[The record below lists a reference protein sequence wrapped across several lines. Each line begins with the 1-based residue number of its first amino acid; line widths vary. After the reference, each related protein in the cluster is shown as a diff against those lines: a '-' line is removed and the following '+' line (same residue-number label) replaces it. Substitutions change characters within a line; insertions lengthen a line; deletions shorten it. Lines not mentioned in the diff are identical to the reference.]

1 MRRFYKTAA
10 AGRDGPPHSL
20 LLDGKPVLTPQRR
33 GLALPT
39 LGLAE
44 ALAEE
49 WQSQDTEVV
58 PAKMP
63 LTRLAHGA
71 IDLVAPD
78 PSRAIDEITA
88 YAGSDLLCYRAE
100 SPVALAAR
108 QAKSFDP
115 ILAWAANRLGS
126 GFATVVGVMPRDQP
140 AETLAAVARVLAAED
155 PFRLI
160 ALHAITTLTGSAI
173 LALALAGG
181 RIGVKEAWAAAHVDE
196 DWQIAQWGEDAEA
209 AQRRAAQKLEFL
221 AACRLLALIERS

>member
-10 AGRDGPPHSL
+10 ACQDGPPHPL

-33 GLALPT
+33 QLALPT
-39 LGLAE
+39 RRLAE

-49 WQSQDTEVV
+49 WQSQGSELV
-58 PAKMP
+58 PANMP

-108 QAKSFDP
+108 QAKMFDP
-115 ILAWAANRLGS
+115 ILAWAADHLGS
-126 GFATVVGVMPRDQP
+126 VFETVVGVMPRDQP
-140 AETLAAVARVLAAED
+140 VETLSAVASLLAGKD

-173 LALALAGG
+173 LALALAEG
-181 RIGVKEAWAAAHVDE
+181 RIGAEAAWMAAHVEE

-209 AQRRAAQKLEFL
+209 AQRRAAQKIEFL
-221 AACRLLALIERS
+221 AACRLFDLIGGR